1 MKSGD
6 IVLENLLLRIEQY
19 NPDADLKLLIKA
31 YNYAS
36 SAHENQYR
44 KSGEKYIIHPV
55 EVAKILAEL
64 ELDVDTIA
72 AGLLHDVIEDTAI
85 TFEEIE
91 REFNL
96 DIAMLTD
103 GVTKLGKLEYK
114 SKEETQAENMRKMFL
129 AMGKDIRV
137 VLIKLADRLHN
148 MRTLKHMS
156 PEKAIEKSL
165 ETIEIYAPIANR
177 LGISKVKLEMEDLAL
192 RYLDPEGYYDLVE
205 KIARKKAER
214 DEYIQKVISEIKI
227 KLNDSSIYADI
238 TGRAKHFY
246 SIYKKMKSQNKEFD
260 EIFDLMAVRVLV
272 ESVKDCYASLGLVH
286 TIWRPIPG
294 RFKDYIAM
302 PKPNMYQSLHT
313 TVIGPDGEPLE
324 IQIRTIDMHR
334 TAEFGIAAHW
344 KYKEGKINQES
355 SDMESKLLWLR
366 QMMEW
371 QKEVS
376 DPKEFMDSLK
386 MDLFTTEVYVFTPK
400 GEVIELPAS
409 SIPLDFAYKVHS
421 DVGNR
426 CVGAKINGKIVPMTY
441 TLQNG
446 DLIEILT
453 SSNSNGPSR
462 DWLNMVKSSHAKSKI
477 RQWFKK
483 ERREENIQ
491 KGRELLER
499 EAKRQGYSQ
508 SELLKHKYL
517 SPIMKSLSLPN
528 DEDFYA
534 AIGYGGITLSQ
545 IMPKLKEKYDLEN
558 KDKDK
563 DIKNKK
569 AVEPEP
575 AVPSKKPPAHD
586 YKGVYVKGIDNLL
599 MRFAKCC
606 NPLPGDEIVGY
617 VTKGR
622 GVSIHRA
629 DCDNID
635 INTEAPSDKLIEVGW
650 DQNYNNLKSFEVE
663 ILILANDRR
672 GLFVDVSRVL
682 ADEKIQVNGIN
693 ARNNKDGLVNMNTII
708 VVASKDQLKSVK
720 NKIKRI
726 EGVISVD
733 RL

>member
-1 MKSGD
+1 M
-6 IVLENLLLRIEQY
+6 LENLLLRIEQY

-72 AGLLHDVIEDTAI
+72 AGLLHDVIEDTDV

-177 LGISKVKLEMEDLAL
+177 LGISKIKLEMEDLAL

-214 DEYIQKVISEIKI
+214 DEYIQRVIYEIKM
-227 KLNDSSIYADI
+227 KLDDSSIMADI

-272 ESVKDCYASLGLVH
+272 ENVKDCYASLGLVH

-324 IQIRTIDMHR
+324 IQIRTLDMHR

-344 KYKEGKINQES
+344 KYKEGKINQEAS
-355 SDMESKLLWLR
+355 GMESKLQWLR

-386 MDLFTTEVYVFTPK
+386 IDLFTTEVYVFTPK
-400 GEVIELPAS
+400 GEVIELPAG

-421 DVGNR
+421 DVGNK

-499 EAKRQGYSQ
+499 EVKRQGYSQ
-508 SELLKHKYL
+508 SEILKHRYL
-517 SPIMKSLSLPN
+517 SPIMKSLSLTN

-545 IMPKLKEKYDLEN
+545 VMPKLKEKYELEN
-558 KDKDK
+558 KDKEKDK
-563 DIKNKK
+563 DLKVKK
-569 AVEPEP
+569 TSSPELI
-575 AVPSKKPPAHD
+575 VTSKKTPSHD

-599 MRFAKCC
+599 IRFAKCC
-606 NPLPGDEIVGY
+606 NPLPGDDIVGY

-635 INTEAPSDKLIEVGW
+635 INSETPSDKLVEVGW
-650 DQNYNNLKSFEVE
+650 DKNYNNLKSFEVE
-663 ILILANDRR
+663 ILIQANDRR

-682 ADEKIQVNGIN
+682 ADEKIQVNSIN

-726 EGVISVD
+726 EGVISVN

>member
-1 MKSGD
+1 M
-6 IVLENLLLRIEQY
+6 LENLLLRIEQY

-72 AGLLHDVIEDTAI
+72 AGLLHDVIEDTDV

-177 LGISKVKLEMEDLAL
+177 LGISKIKLEMEDLAL

-214 DEYIQKVISEIKI
+214 DEYIQRVIYEIKM
-227 KLNDSSIYADI
+227 KLDDSSIMADI

-272 ESVKDCYASLGLVH
+272 ENVKDCYASLGLVH

-294 RFKDYIAM
+294 RFKDYIAT

-324 IQIRTIDMHR
+324 IQIRTLDMHR

-344 KYKEGKINQES
+344 KYKEGKINQEA
-355 SDMESKLLWLR
+355 SDMESKLQWLR

-376 DPKEFMDSLK
+376 DPKEFMDSLRI
-386 MDLFTTEVYVFTPK
+386 DLFTTEVYVFTPK
-400 GEVIELPAS
+400 GEVIELPAG

-421 DVGNR
+421 DVGNK

-499 EAKRQGYSQ
+499 EVKRQGYSQ
-508 SELLKHKYL
+508 SEILKHRYL
-517 SPIMKSLSLPN
+517 SPIMKSLSLTN

-545 IMPKLKEKYDLEN
+545 VIPKLKEKYELEN
-558 KDKDK
+558 KDKEKDK
-563 DIKNKK
+563 DLKVKK
-569 AVEPEP
+569 TSSPELI
-575 AVPSKKPPAHD
+575 VTSKKTPSHD

-599 MRFAKCC
+599 IRFAKCC
-606 NPLPGDEIVGY
+606 NPLPGDDIVGY

-635 INTEAPSDKLIEVGW
+635 INSETPSDKLVEVGW
-650 DQNYNNLKSFEVE
+650 DKNYNNLKSFEVE
-663 ILILANDRR
+663 ILIQANDRR

-682 ADEKIQVNGIN
+682 ADEKIQVNSIN

-726 EGVISVD
+726 EGVISVN

>member
-1 MKSGD
+1 M
-6 IVLENLLLRIEQY
+6 LENLLLRIEQY

-72 AGLLHDVIEDTAI
+72 AGLLHDVIEDTDV

-177 LGISKVKLEMEDLAL
+177 LGISKIKLEMEDLAL

-214 DEYIQKVISEIKI
+214 DEYIQRVIYEIKM
-227 KLNDSSIYADI
+227 KLDDSSIMADI

-272 ESVKDCYASLGLVH
+272 ENVKDCYASLGLVH

-294 RFKDYIAM
+294 RFKDYIAI

-324 IQIRTIDMHR
+324 IQIRTLDMHR

-344 KYKEGKINQES
+344 KYKEGKINQEAS
-355 SDMESKLLWLR
+355 GMESKLQWLR

-386 MDLFTTEVYVFTPK
+386 IDLFTTEVYVFTPK
-400 GEVIELPAS
+400 GEVIELPAG

-421 DVGNR
+421 DVGNK

-499 EAKRQGYSQ
+499 EVKRQGYSQ
-508 SELLKHKYL
+508 SEILKHRYL
-517 SPIMKSLSLPN
+517 SPIMKSLSLTN

-545 IMPKLKEKYDLEN
+545 VMPKLKEKYELEN
-558 KDKDK
+558 KDKEKDK
-563 DIKNKK
+563 DLKVKK
-569 AVEPEP
+569 PSSPELI
-575 AVPSKKPPAHD
+575 VTSKKTPSHD

-599 MRFAKCC
+599 IRFAKCC
-606 NPLPGDEIVGY
+606 NPLPGDDIVGY

-635 INTEAPSDKLIEVGW
+635 INSETPSDKLVEVGW
-650 DQNYNNLKSFEVE
+650 DKNYNNLKSFEVE
-663 ILILANDRR
+663 ILIQANDRR

-682 ADEKIQVNGIN
+682 ADEKIQVNSIN

-726 EGVISVD
+726 EGVISVN

>member
-1 MKSGD
+1 M
-6 IVLENLLLRIEQY
+6 LENLLLRIEQY

-72 AGLLHDVIEDTAI
+72 AGLLHDVIEDTEV

-91 REFNL
+91 REFSK
-96 DIAMLTD
+96 DIAILTD
-103 GVTKLGKLEYK
+103 GVTKLGKLEYR

-137 VLIKLADRLHN
+137 ILIKLADRLHN
-148 MRTLKHMS
+148 MRTMKHMS
-156 PEKAIEKSL
+156 EEKAIEKSL

-177 LGISKVKLEMEDLAL
+177 LGISKIKLEMEDLAL

-214 DEYIQKVISEIKI
+214 DEYIQKVISEIKV
-227 KLNDSSIYADI
+227 KLDDSSIVADI

-272 ESVKDCYASLGLVH
+272 ENVKDCYASLGLVH

-324 IQIRTIDMHR
+324 IQIRTWDMHR

-344 KYKEGKINQES
+344 KYKEGKITQES
-355 SDMESKLLWLR
+355 SDMESKLQWLR

-386 MDLFTTEVYVFTPK
+386 IDLFTTEVYVFTPK
-400 GEVIELPAS
+400 GEVIELPAG

-426 CVGAKINGKIVPMTY
+426 CVGAKINGRIVPMNY
-441 TLQNG
+441 ALQNG

-483 ERREENIQ
+483 ERRDENIQ

-499 EAKRQGYSQ
+499 EIKRQGYSQ
-508 SELLKHKYL
+508 SEILKHKYL
-517 SPIMKSLSLPN
+517 SPIMKSLSIPN
-528 DEDFYA
+528 DDDFYA

-545 IMPKLKEKYDLEN
+545 VVPKLKEKYEIDN
-558 KDKDK
+558 KDKEIK
-563 DIKNKK
+563 EIKNKK
-569 AVEPEP
+569 PPVVTEIHTINKS
-575 AVPSKKPPAHD
+575 PSSHD
-586 YKGVYVKGIDNLL
+586 YKGVYVKGIDNILI
-599 MRFAKCC
+599 RFAKCC

-622 GVSIHRA
+622 GVSVHRA

-635 INTEAPSDKLIEVGW
+635 LNEENPSAKLIEVGW
-650 DQNYNNLKSFEVE
+650 DKNYNNLKSFEVE
-663 ILILANDRR
+663 ILIQAYERR
-672 GLFVDVSRVL
+672 GLFVDVSKIL
-682 ADEKIQVNGIN
+682 ADDKVPVNGIN
-693 ARNNKDGLVNMNTII
+693 ARTNKDGIVNMSTII
-708 VVASKDQLKSVK
+708 VVATKEQLKSIK
-720 NKIKRI
+720 NKLKRI
-726 EGVISVD
+726 EGVISVS